1 MVRKYLMR
9 WIGIRNPPAVR
20 IFFIAVS
27 ASERKCFAP
36 YGISFTKNA
45 MARMSP
51 TNVELANGS
60 NWELV
65 NTGGLTKQ
73 YIDHKNI
80 PIAQIISRG

>member
-1 MVRKYLMR
+1 
-9 WIGIRNPPAVR
+9 
-20 IFFIAVS
+20 
-27 ASERKCFAP
+27 
-36 YGISFTKNA
+36 

-65 NTGGLTKQ
+65 NTGGSTKQ